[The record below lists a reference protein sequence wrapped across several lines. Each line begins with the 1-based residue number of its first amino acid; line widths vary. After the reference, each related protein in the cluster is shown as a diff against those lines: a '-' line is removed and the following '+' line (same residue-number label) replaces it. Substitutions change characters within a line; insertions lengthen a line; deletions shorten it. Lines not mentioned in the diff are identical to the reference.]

1 MKKRV
6 IYLIL
11 FMLLVIPGVT
21 YANEKKE
28 VEFKSCIDGD
38 TARFI
43 MDKEEIKVR
52 FLAIDTPETNHP
64 KKGEEPYGKEAKEF
78 TCNRIT
84 NASKIE
90 LEFDDNSDKKD
101 KYNRYLA
108 WVYVDD
114 SLLEEELVQN
124 GLAKVAYLYGDYS
137 YTDELKKVEEEAKEN
152 KVGMY
157 SDIDNSYYTTHKE
170 ELSKNE
176 NKKNEKESNCSSS
189 CLHDGNFHGSG
200 NSHGRGSASDREHR
214 RRTGPG

>member
-1 MKKRV
+1 MKKRA

-11 FMLLVIPGVT
+11 FMLLIFPSVT

-64 KKGEEPYGKEAKEF
+64 KKGEEPYGKEAKEY

-137 YTDELKKVEEEAKEN
+137 YTDKLKETEEEAKEN

-157 SDIDNSYYTTHKE
+157 SDVDNSYNATNKNNENSKTNLDE
-170 ELSKNE
+170 ELEDKIYNKVMNTLSKFV
-176 NKKNEKESNCSSS
+176 KKI
-189 CLHDGNFHGSG
+189 L
-200 NSHGRGSASDREHR
+200 REIF
-214 RRTGPG
+214 

>member
-1 MKKRV
+1 MKIRV

-64 KKGEEPYGKEAKEF
+64 KKGEEPYGKEAKEY

-84 NASKIE
+84 NSSKIE

-124 GLAKVAYLYGDYS
+124 GLAKVTYLYGDYS
-137 YTDELKKVEEEAKEN
+137 YTDKLKETEEEAKEN
-152 KVGMY
+152 KVGIY
-157 SDIDNSYYTTHKE
+157 SDVDNSYYTTNKNNENSKTNLDE
-170 ELSKNE
+170 ELEDKIYNKVMNTLSKFV
-176 NKKNEKESNCSSS
+176 KKI
-189 CLHDGNFHGSG
+189 L
-200 NSHGRGSASDREHR
+200 REIF
-214 RRTGPG
+214 

>member
-1 MKKRV
+1 MF
-6 IYLIL
+6 LMGFLL
-11 FMLLVIPGVT
+11 FSPIMS
-21 YANEKKE
+21 YAEE
-28 VEFKSCIDGD
+28 I
-38 TARFI
+38 
-43 MDKEEIKVR
+43 DKEEQEKVVEEKVTLEECVDINTAKFRTSSNSIIKVR
-52 FLAIDTPETNHP
+52 FLALNIEDIDDGVSSVETPIL
-64 KKGEEPYGKEAKEF
+64 KEAKEY

-137 YTDELKKVEEEAKEN
+137 YTDKLKETEEEAKEN

-157 SDIDNSYYTTHKE
+157 SDVDNSYYTTNKN
-170 ELSKNE
+170 NE
-176 NKKNEKESNCSSS
+176 NSKTNLDDDNDIKSFTKFVRSNEK
-189 CLHDGNFHGSG
+189 
-200 NSHGRGSASDREHR
+200 
-214 RRTGPG
+214 

>member
-64 KKGEEPYGKEAKEF
+64 KKGEEPYGKEAKKF

-137 YTDELKKVEEEAKEN
+137 YTDKLKETEEEAKEN

-157 SDIDNSYYTTHKE
+157 SDVDNSYYTTNKNNENSKTNLDE
-170 ELSKNE
+170 ELEDKIYNKVMNTLSKFV
-176 NKKNEKESNCSSS
+176 KKI
-189 CLHDGNFHGSG
+189 L
-200 NSHGRGSASDREHR
+200 REIF
-214 RRTGPG
+214 

>member
-11 FMLLVIPGVT
+11 FMLLIFPSVT

-64 KKGEEPYGKEAKEF
+64 KKGEEPYGKEAKEY

-152 KVGMY
+152 KVGVY
-157 SDIDNSYYTTHKE
+157 SDVDNSYYTTNKNNESKNNESKNNENSKTNLDE
-170 ELSKNE
+170 ELEDKIYNKVMNTLSKFV
-176 NKKNEKESNCSSS
+176 KKI
-189 CLHDGNFHGSG
+189 L
-200 NSHGRGSASDREHR
+200 REIF
-214 RRTGPG
+214 

>member
-1 MKKRV
+1 
-6 IYLIL
+6 
-11 FMLLVIPGVT
+11 MLLVIPGVT

-64 KKGEEPYGKEAKEF
+64 KKGEEPYGKEAKEY

-84 NASKIE
+84 NSSKIE

-124 GLAKVAYLYGDYS
+124 GLAKVTYLYGDYS
-137 YTDELKKVEEEAKEN
+137 YTDKLKETEEEAKEN

-157 SDIDNSYYTTHKE
+157 SDVDNSYYTTNKNNENSKTNLDE
-170 ELSKNE
+170 ELEDKIYNKVMNTLSKFV
-176 NKKNEKESNCSSS
+176 KKI
-189 CLHDGNFHGSG
+189 L
-200 NSHGRGSASDREHR
+200 REIF
-214 RRTGPG
+214 

>member
-52 FLAIDTPETNHP
+52 FLAIDMPETNHP
-64 KKGEEPYGKEAKEF
+64 KKGEEPYGKEAKEY

-137 YTDELKKVEEEAKEN
+137 YTDKLKETE
-152 KVGMY
+152 VGMY
-157 SDIDNSYYTTHKE
+157 SDVDNSYNATNKNNENSKTNLDE
-170 ELSKNE
+170 ELEDKIYNKVMNTLSKFV
-176 NKKNEKESNCSSS
+176 KKI
-189 CLHDGNFHGSG
+189 L
-200 NSHGRGSASDREHR
+200 REIF
-214 RRTGPG
+214 

>member
-11 FMLLVIPGVT
+11 FMLLVIPNVT

-64 KKGEEPYGKEAKEF
+64 KKGEEPYGKEAKEY

-137 YTDELKKVEEEAKEN
+137 YTDKLKETEEEAKEN

-157 SDIDNSYYTTHKE
+157 SDVDNSYYTTNKNNESKNNENSKTNLNE
-170 ELSKNE
+170 ELEDKIYNKVMNTLSKFV
-176 NKKNEKESNCSSS
+176 KKI
-189 CLHDGNFHGSG
+189 L
-200 NSHGRGSASDREHR
+200 REIF
-214 RRTGPG
+214 

>member
-1 MKKRV
+1 
-6 IYLIL
+6 
-11 FMLLVIPGVT
+11 MLLVIPGVT
-21 YANEKKE
+21 HANEKKE

-64 KKGEEPYGKEAKEF
+64 KKGEEPYGKEAKEY

-84 NASKIE
+84 NAIKIE

-137 YTDELKKVEEEAKEN
+137 YTDKLKETEEEAKEN

-157 SDIDNSYYTTHKE
+157 SDVDNSYNTTNKNNENSKTNLDE
-170 ELSKNE
+170 ELEDKIYNKVMNTLSKFV
-176 NKKNEKESNCSSS
+176 KKI
-189 CLHDGNFHGSG
+189 L
-200 NSHGRGSASDREHR
+200 REIF
-214 RRTGPG
+214 